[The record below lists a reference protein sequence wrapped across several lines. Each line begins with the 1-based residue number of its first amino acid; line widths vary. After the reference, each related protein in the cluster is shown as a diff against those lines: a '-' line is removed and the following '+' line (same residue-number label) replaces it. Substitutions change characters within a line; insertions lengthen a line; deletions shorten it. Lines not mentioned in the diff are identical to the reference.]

1 MSRLTDHAN
10 TAPDLE
16 RDLTPQTGFQLLHGS
31 VPVLATPVAVAA
43 GVTLAAGA
51 AGAGFAVEEAN
62 DD

>member
-1 MSRLTDHAN
+1 MSNLTDHAN
-10 TAPDLE
+10 TASGVS
-16 RDLTPQTGFQLLHGS
+16 DLTAESAFELLHGS
-31 VPVLATPVAVAA
+31 IPVLATPVAVAA